1 MTNRNTG
8 KIKLK
13 KINWDS
19 VKRDLK
25 QIDWKDLIVILLC
38 VILLFLTAGSTM
50 SACTGAN
57 KNAVRVELDAA
68 FGGTDKGYEGIVNE
82 ADVSENIVNELEAL
96 LKKDRRFKV
105 YRTHEAGTT
114 ATLAERLEK
123 INKDD
128 PMIVLSIHA
137 DGHPNT
143 DLSGMHVYAK
153 TPTQKNHEAS
163 LKLADNV
170 ASSFDEEN
178 WPVSTGYLYYSLNN
192 TTGNYEMKFVKEDD
206 ITDYKLDSFSLMKEC
221 NLPVVVDNQFY
232 VTNQGDVD
240 RWANKDGYEEAAIN
254 LYNALCKYN
263 GFTSNIAR
271 NS

>member
-1 MTNRNTG
+1 MTNLNIG
-8 KIKLK
+8 KFKRR
-13 KINWDS
+13 KINGNA
-19 VKRDLK
+19 VKKDLK
-25 QIDWKDLIVILLC
+25 QIDWKNPIVILLC
-38 VILLFLTAGSTM
+38 IILLFLTAGSTI

-68 FGGTDKGYEGIVNE
+68 FGGDDKGYEGIVNE
-82 ADVSENIVNELEAL
+82 AVVSENIVNELETL

-105 YRTHEAGTT
+105 NRTHEAGTT
-114 ATLAERLEK
+114 ATLAQRIEK
-123 INKDD
+123 INTDD

-137 DGHPNT
+137 DGHPNA

-163 LKLADNV
+163 LKLADNI